1 MTSTEVLV
9 CVFSGGRDVLSSV
22 GDSAWSS
29 SGTRE
34 GGVGRGSGS
43 SSFSSGTDSN
53 RLCMIDLA

>member
-22 GDSAWSS
+22 GDPAWSS

-34 GGVGRGSGS
+34 GGVGRGSS
-43 SSFSSGTDSN
+43 SVSFSSATDCN
-53 RLCMIDLA
+53 RLCMADLA